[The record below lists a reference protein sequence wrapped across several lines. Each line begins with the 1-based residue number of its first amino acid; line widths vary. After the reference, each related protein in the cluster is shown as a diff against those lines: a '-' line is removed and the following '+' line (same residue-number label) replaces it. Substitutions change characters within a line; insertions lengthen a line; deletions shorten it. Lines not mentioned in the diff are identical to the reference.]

1 MDKEE
6 QDINLIEKFLKGELT
21 HDEAVDFE
29 TRVDEDHEFA
39 RKLRLRKTFPSLFNA
54 QGLDAIVMDV
64 DAKPEE
70 AEPVIKVRK
79 PVSRRLLFLIAA
91 LVLLV
96 AGGFIAFYFILPL
109 SRSLKHPATAVKP
122 ASLTSANKKTLQLK
136 PAPPSSAVN
145 KQAAIPLPAAQT
157 TTPNETPKAE
167 ARLQPT
173 GRPKPVELILPI
185 DNEVVSRGQDVV
197 FRWKMQ
203 TDTFTNFYLIS
214 SANDKLAWW
223 RGVKPGIR
231 ELTIPAINFKP
242 GKFYWYVGSKECKRT
257 LIVADI

>member
-21 HDEAVDFE
+21 HNEAVDFE

-54 QGLDAIVMDV
+54 QGHDAIVMDV

-70 AEPVIKVRK
+70 AEPVRKVRK
-79 PVSRRLLFLIAA
+79 PVSRRLLWLVVA
-91 LVLLV
+91 LVLLA
-96 AGGFIAFYFILPL
+96 AGGFVAFYFILPL
-109 SRSLKHPATAVKP
+109 TWSSKHPAIQVKP
-122 ASLTSANKKTLQLK
+122 SSLTSANKKNLQLK

-145 KQAAIPLPAAQT
+145 KQAAIPVTAAQT
-157 TTPNETPKAE
+157 TTPIQTPKTE
-167 ARLQPT
+167 VKPQPA
-173 GRPKPVELILPI
+173 GRPQAVELILPI

-197 FRWKMQ
+197 FRWKLQ

-214 SANDKLAWW
+214 SANNKLAWW
-223 RGVKPGIR
+223 RGVKPGVR

-242 GKFYWYVGSKECKRT
+242 GNFYWYVGRKEFRRT